1 MISEIENAMMA
12 RLKDG
17 LGRMVSSVG
26 SYGGELED
34 VGAIARVLPAC
45 WVTFLGVQQ
54 TRPVSTHKHRFYT
67 TGRFSVLLAAYSVR
81 EEAAQR
87 KGGPARDEVGCNR
100 LIRAVRRLMSRQDMG
115 LPVEPLLPGR
125 VRSLFSTRLNSDALA
140 AYACEF
146 DTVWVEEALD
156 NGRWPAP
163 EGDNDPDRL
172 FADYQGRLD
181 TPWPMHERT
190 GLAYHLDD
198 QPAVVAQDLVT
209 MRAKDPD

>member
-1 MISEIENAMMA
+1 M
-12 RLKDG
+12 
-17 LGRMVSSVG
+17 
-26 SYGGELED
+26 
-34 VGAIARVLPAC
+34 
-45 WVTFLGVQQ
+45 TFLGVQQ
-54 TRPVSTHKHRFYT
+54 TRPLSTHKQLFYT
-67 TGRFSVLLAAYSVR
+67 TGRFSVLLAACSVCK
-81 EEAAQR
+81 EAAQR

-100 LIRAVRRLMSRQDMG
+100 LIQAVRRLMSRQDMG
-115 LPVEPLLPGR
+115 LHIEPLLPGW

-172 FADYQGRLD
+172 FADHQGRLD

-190 GLAYHLDD
+190 GLAYH
-198 QPAVVAQDLVT
+198 
-209 MRAKDPD
+209 